1 MSNFWKRTITGSILV
16 ATLIAAILWNQY
28 SFGILFLI
36 ITVMS
41 SLELSKLFI
50 QTGVAVPRIIIAF
63 LAALI
68 FIFNYTV
75 QQGVGVPYIYL
86 IIPILSIFAYELFA
100 NKKNS
105 LNNLVYTMF
114 VPIYVSLPFSF
125 LSNIA
130 FFNEVYS
137 PVLLLGFFV
146 FMWSN
151 DTGAYLVGSSMG
163 KHPLLK
169 RISPKKTIEGFL
181 GGVLLV
187 QIVAI
192 LIFYLTTTF
201 RLVDWMAI
209 GLIVSISGT
218 VGDLVE
224 SMLKRNLDVKDS
236 GSLFPGHGGLLD
248 RFDGVLFAAP
258 MVACYLY
265 LVGNGFNF
273 LFIR

>member
-16 ATLIAAILWNQY
+16 ATLVAAILFNQHTY
-28 SFGILFLI
+28 GVLFLI

-41 SLELSKLFI
+41 ALELSKLFI
-50 QTGVAVPRIIIAF
+50 QKGIAVPRILISF
-63 LAALI
+63 LAALV
-68 FIFNYTV
+68 FIFNYLL
-75 QQGVGVPYIYL
+75 QQGIGVPYIYL
-86 IIPILSIFAYELFA
+86 ILPILSVFALELFA
-100 NKKNS
+100 NKENS
-105 LNNLVYTMF
+105 LNNLVYTLF
-114 VPIYVSLPFSF
+114 IPLYIALPFSF

-130 FFNEVYS
+130 FFNAVYS
-137 PVLLLGFFV
+137 PVLLLGFFI

-151 DTGAYLVGSSMG
+151 DTGAYLVGSSLG

-187 QIVAI
+187 QLVAAA
-192 LIFYLTTTF
+192 IFYYTNTF

-218 VGDLVE
+218 IGDLIE
-224 SMLKRNLDVKDS
+224 SMIKRNLEVKDS
-236 GSLFPGHGGLLD
+236 GSLFPGHGGFLD